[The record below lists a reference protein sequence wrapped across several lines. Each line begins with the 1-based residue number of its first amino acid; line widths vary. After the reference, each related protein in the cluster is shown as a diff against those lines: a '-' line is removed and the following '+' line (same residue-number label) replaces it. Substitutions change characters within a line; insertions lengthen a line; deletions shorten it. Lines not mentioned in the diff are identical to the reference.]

1 MTAAS
6 YRTTNGDL
14 VPSVVVLNAN
24 ADGTLGAAGVGGTG
38 AAVSVVPPAAAAT
51 NGVAPAA
58 TTVAANALV
67 LKASPGNLY
76 SCYASSTV
84 AGWLMIFNAIAAPA
98 DGTVTPIHAIPI
110 AAGGFGS
117 IPPIEIPE
125 WFSVGITAVF
135 SSTGPFTKTA
145 SATAFIHGAVK

>member
-14 VPSVVVLNAN
+14 VPSVVVLNLN
-24 ADGTLGAAGVGGTG
+24 SDGTLAGGGTG
-38 AAVSVVPPAAAAT
+38 GSAASVSVIPPTAAAT
-51 NGVAPAA
+51 SGLAPGA
-58 TTVAANALV
+58 TTVAANSLV

-76 SCYASSTV
+76 GCYATATV

-110 AAGGFGS
+110 AAGGLGT

-145 SATAFIHGAVK
+145 SATAFIHGVVK